1 MSKLS
6 KKEYNMKQNIDKILF
21 DVMNDNAEF
30 IPLLTP
36 EDEKKLQEEKVP
48 ETLSILTLR
57 NNILLP
63 GVVIPISAGRDQ
75 SIQLIEDAEKGD
87 KIIGVVAQKNSAT
100 QLPGKNDIYKTGT
113 VARIQRII
121 KMPDGNLTVILQGIK
136 RFQIEKVL
144 QEEPYIKA
152 EISTLPDAQPDNT
165 KEIQALIDSIKEL
178 AKQVI
183 KLNPNIPTEAT
194 YAIDNIESP
203 VFLVNFVTSNME
215 ASVAKKQ
222 SLLETDNFEERALGL
237 LKLLD
242 AEVQR
247 LELKQDIQN
256 KTRKALDKQSREYFL
271 HQEMRTIQ
279 EELGDGGGKEI
290 EELRKRAKNKIWKK
304 EVAEH
309 FEKEL
314 KRMQRMNPQA
324 PDYAIQ
330 RNYLELMLD
339 LPWDQLSEDK
349 IDLKKAQEI
358 LDRDH
363 FGLEDVKKRIIEYLA
378 VLKIKNDMKSPILC
392 LYGPPGVGKTSL
404 GKSIA
409 EAVGR
414 KYVRMSLGG
423 LKDEA
428 EIRGHR
434 KTYIGA
440 MPGRIVQSI
449 KKAGTSN
456 PVFILD
462 EIDKLGYG
470 QKGDPSSAMLEVLDP
485 EQNSEFYDNFLEIG
499 YDLSRV
505 MFIATANYLYDIPWA
520 LRDRMEIIPVTGY
533 TIEEKVEIAK
543 RHLLPKQIKE
553 HGLTE
558 NQVKIGKK
566 QLRKIIENYTRES
579 GVRTLDKTLA
589 KIVRNIAKHIAME
602 EEYNPKLSQEDIEKI
617 LGKPRF
623 SIQEYEGNNVP
634 GVVTGLAWTRV
645 GGDILFIESILSKGK
660 GQLNLTGNLGQVMKE
675 SAQIALS
682 YIKSKYDK
690 LGVNPEVFD
699 EYQIHLHV
707 PEGATPKDGPSAGIT
722 MITSMVSALTGRK
735 LRPNIAMTGEITLRG
750 KVLPV
755 GGIKEKILAAKRAKI
770 KEIILSEKNKK
781 DIEEINQDYIKGLK
795 FHFVNKVED
804 VLDLALM
811 PKKEKSNARDRKKV
825 SG

>member
-1 MSKLS
+1 
-6 KKEYNMKQNIDKILF
+6 MKRGMDNFLF
-21 DVMNDNAEF
+21 DMINDDSEF

-36 EDEKKLQEEKVP
+36 EDEQKLQNEEVP
-48 ETLSILTLR
+48 HNLPVLTLR

-63 GVVIPISAGRDQ
+63 GVVIPISVGRDQ
-75 SIQLIEDAEKGD
+75 SIKLIEDAEKSD
-87 KIIGVVAQKNSAT
+87 KLLGVVAQINP
-100 QLPGKNDIYKTGT
+100 QVEIPGPIDIYKIGT
-113 VARIQRII
+113 VARLQRII
-121 KMPDGNLTVILQGIK
+121 KMPDGNLTVIIQGIK
-136 RFQIEKVL
+136 RFRIKNFIKEQPYLVADIE
-144 QEEPYIKA
+144 
-152 EISTLPDAQPDNT
+152 TLPDAWPKDT
-165 KEIQALIDSIKEL
+165 KQIQALVETIKDL
-178 AKQVI
+178 AVQVI
-183 KLNPNIPTEAT
+183 KLNPNLPSEASF
-194 YAIDNIESP
+194 AIENINSP
-203 VFLVNFVTSNME
+203 VFLVNFVTSNLQV
-215 ASVAKKQ
+215 SVAKKQ
-222 SLLETDNFEERALGL
+222 ELLETDDFEKRAMGL
-237 LKLLD
+237 IKLLD
-242 AEVQR
+242 EEVQR
-247 LELKQDIQN
+247 LQLKQDIQN
-256 KTRKALDKQSREYFL
+256 KTRKVLDKQSREYFL

-279 EELGDGGGKEI
+279 EELGDVGGKEI
-290 EELRKRAKNKIWKK
+290 EEMKKRAQEKKWKQKVAAHFDK
-304 EVAEH
+304 EI
-309 FEKEL
+309 
-314 KRMQRMNPQA
+314 KRLQRMNPQA
-324 PDYAIQ
+324 PDYAVQ

-339 LPWDQLSEDK
+339 LPWDELSEDK

-440 MPGRIVQSI
+440 MPGRIIQSI

-470 QKGDPSSAMLEVLDP
+470 HKGDPSSAMLEVLDP

-505 MFIATANYLYDIPWA
+505 MFIATANYFYDIPWA
-520 LRDRMEIIPVTGY
+520 LRDRMEIIPVSGY
-533 TIEEKVEIAK
+533 TVEEKIEIAK
-543 RHLLPKQIKE
+543 RHLLPKQLKE
-553 HGLTE
+553 HGLQE
-558 NQVKIGKK
+558 KDVILGKK
-566 QLRKIIENYTRES
+566 QIRKIIENYTRES
-579 GVRTLDKTLA
+579 GVRTLDKMIA
-589 KIVRNIAKHIAME
+589 KVVRNIAKSIAME
-602 EEYNPKLSQEDIEKI
+602 EDYNPKISPDDLEKI
-617 LGKPRF
+617 LGKPKF
-623 SIQEYEGNNVP
+623 SISEYEGNNIP

-682 YIKSKYDK
+682 YIKSKYQK
-690 LGVNPEVFD
+690 LGLPEDIF
-699 EYQIHLHV
+699 EKYQIHVHV

-722 MITSMVSALTGRK
+722 MLTSMVSALTGRK
-735 LRPNIAMTGEITLRG
+735 VKPKIAMTGEITLRG

-781 DIEEINQDYIKGLK
+781 DVEEINKDYIKGLT
-795 FHFVNKVED
+795 FHYVDKVEE
-804 VLDLALM
+804 VLDLALL
-811 PKKEKSNARDRKKV
+811 PAKKRN
-825 SG
+825 

>member
-1 MSKLS
+1 
-6 KKEYNMKQNIDKILF
+6 MKQKIDKILF
-21 DVMNDNAEF
+21 DMMNDNAEF

-48 ETLSILTLR
+48 EILPILTLR

-75 SIQLIEDAEKGD
+75 SIKLIEDAEAGD
-87 KIIGVVAQKNSAT
+87 KIIGVVAQKNPAT
-100 QLPGKNDIYKTGT
+100 QVPGKNDIYKTGT

-136 RFQIEKVL
+136 RFKIEEIL

-152 EISTLPDAQPDNT
+152 RISALPEVQPT
-165 KEIQALIDSIKEL
+165 PSKELQALVDSLKEL

-194 YAIDNIESP
+194 FAIDNIESP

-215 ASVAKKQ
+215 APVEKKQ
-222 SLLETDNFEERALGL
+222 ALLETDNFEERALGL

-242 AEVQR
+242 KEVQR

-271 HQEMRTIQ
+271 HQEMKTIQ
-279 EELGDGGGKEI
+279 EELGDAGGKEI
-290 EELRKRAKNKIWKK
+290 DEMRKRAQQKKWKK
-304 EVAEH
+304 EVAAH

-314 KRMQRMNPQA
+314 KRMQRMNPHA
-324 PDYAIQ
+324 PDYAVQ

-339 LPWDQLSEDK
+339 LPWDHLSEDK

-423 LKDEA
+423 MKDEA

-440 MPGRIVQSI
+440 MPGRIIQSI

-470 QKGDPSSAMLEVLDP
+470 HKGDPSSAMLEVLDP
-485 EQNSEFYDNFLEIG
+485 EQNSEFYDNFLEVG

-553 HGLTE
+553 HGLTAKD
-558 NQVKIGKK
+558 VKIGKK

-579 GVRTLDKTLA
+579 GVRTLDKMIA
-589 KIVRNIAKHIAME
+589 KVVRNIAKNIAME
-602 EEYNPKLSQEDIEKI
+602 EEYNPNLSHKDIEKI

-660 GQLNLTGNLGQVMKE
+660 GQLSLTGNLGQVMKE

-682 YIKSKYDK
+682 YIKSKYKK
-690 LGVNPEVFD
+690 LGVDSEVFD
-699 EYQIHLHV
+699 QYQIHLHV

-735 LRPNIAMTGEITLRG
+735 VKPHLAMTGEITLRG

-770 KEIILSEKNKK
+770 KEIILSKKNKK
-781 DIEEINQDYIKGLK
+781 DIEEINEDYIKGLT
-795 FHFVNKVED
+795 FHFVDKVED

-811 PKKEKSNARDRKKV
+811 PEKNNKKEDKKNNAGNRKKV
-825 SG
+825 SGKE

>member
-1 MSKLS
+1 
-6 KKEYNMKQNIDKILF
+6 MKQNIEKVLINIVKD
-21 DVMNDNAEF
+21 DAEL

-36 EDEKKLQEEKVP
+36 EDEEKLQKEEVP
-48 ETLSILTLR
+48 EVLPILTLR

-75 SIQLIEDAEKGD
+75 SIRLIEDAEAD
-87 KIIGVVAQKNSAT
+87 NRLIGVVAQKNPAT
-100 QLPGKNDIYKTGT
+100 QVPGKNDIYSIGT

-121 KMPDGNLTVILQGIK
+121 KMPDGNLTVILQGVK
-136 RFQIEKVL
+136 RFKIEEVI

-152 EISTLPDAQPDNT
+152 KIQTLPDIAPAHT
-165 KEIQALIDSIKEL
+165 KEINALVDSIKDL
-178 AKQVI
+178 AKEVI
-183 KLNPNIPTEAT
+183 SLNPNIPTEAT
-194 YAIDNIESP
+194 MAIDNIHSP
-203 VFLVNFVTSNME
+203 LFLVNFVTSNME
-215 ASVAKKQ
+215 ASVENKQ
-222 SLLETDNFEERALGL
+222 KLLETDQFEERALGL
-237 LKLLD
+237 LKILNK
-242 AEVQR
+242 EVQR

-256 KTRKALDKQSREYFL
+256 KTRQALDKQSREYFL

-279 EELGDGGGKEI
+279 EELGDAGGKEI
-290 EELRKRAKNKIWKK
+290 EEMRKRAKEKKWKK
-304 EVAEH
+304 EVGEH

-324 PDYAIQ
+324 PDYAVQ

-339 LPWDQLSEDK
+339 LPWDHLSEDK

-440 MPGRIVQSI
+440 MPGRIIQSI

-470 QKGDPSSAMLEVLDP
+470 HKGDPSSAMLEVLDP
-485 EQNSEFYDNFLEIG
+485 EQNSEFYDNFLEVG

-533 TIEEKVEIAK
+533 TIEEKIEIAK
-543 RHLLPKQIKE
+543 RHLLPKQIRE
-553 HGLTE
+553 HGLTD
-558 NQVKIGKK
+558 KDIKLGKK

-579 GVRTLDKTLA
+579 GVRTLDKTIA
-589 KIVRNIAKHIAME
+589 KVVRNIAKHIAMV
-602 EEYNPKLSQEDIEKI
+602 EEYNPKLSYKDIEKI

-682 YIKSKYDK
+682 YIKSKYEQ
-690 LGVNPEVFD
+690 LGVDPDVFD
-699 EYQIHLHV
+699 QYQIHLHV

-735 LRPNIAMTGEITLRG
+735 VKPNIAMTGEITLRG

-781 DIEEINQDYIKGLK
+781 DIEEINQEYIKGLT
-795 FHFVNKVED
+795 FHFVDKVED
-804 VLDLALM
+804 VLNLALL
-811 PKKEKSNARDRKKV
+811 PAKKIKKKNEGSRKEV
-825 SG
+825 SGKE

>member
-1 MSKLS
+1 
-6 KKEYNMKQNIDKILF
+6 MKQNIDKVLF
-21 DVMNDNAEF
+21 DMMNDNAEF

-36 EDEKKLQEEKVP
+36 EDEEKLQKEEVP
-48 ETLSILTLR
+48 EVLPILTLR

-75 SIQLIEDAEKGD
+75 SIQLIEDAEAGD
-87 KIIGVVAQKNSAT
+87 KIIGVVAQKNAMT
-100 QLPGKNDIYKTGT
+100 QVPGKNDIYPVGT

-121 KMPDGNLTVILQGIK
+121 KMPDGNLTVILQGVK
-136 RFQIEKVL
+136 RFKIDEVI

-152 EISTLPDAQPDNT
+152 KITTLPDAQPDNT
-165 KEIQALIDSIKEL
+165 KEIQALMDSIKEL

-183 KLNPNIPTEAT
+183 QLNPNIPTEAT
-194 YAIDNIESP
+194 FAIDNIESP

-215 ASVAKKQ
+215 APVEKKQ
-222 SLLETDNFEERALGL
+222 VLLETDNFEERALGL

-242 AEVQR
+242 KEVQR

-279 EELGDGGGKEI
+279 EELGDAGGKEI
-290 EELRKRAKNKIWKK
+290 EEMRKRAKKKKWKK

-324 PDYAIQ
+324 PDYAVQ

-339 LPWDQLSEDK
+339 LPWDYLSEDK

-440 MPGRIVQSI
+440 MPGRIIQSI

-470 QKGDPSSAMLEVLDP
+470 HKGDPSSAMLEVLDP
-485 EQNSEFYDNFLEIG
+485 EQNSEFYDNFLEVG

-558 NQVKIGKK
+558 KDVKIGKK

-579 GVRTLDKTLA
+579 GVRTLDKMIA
-589 KIVRNIAKHIAME
+589 KVIRNVAKHIAME
-602 EEYNPKLSQEDIEKI
+602 EEYNPKLSFKDIEKI

-690 LGVNPEVFD
+690 LGVDAEVF
-699 EYQIHLHV
+699 EQYQIHLHV

-735 LRPNIAMTGEITLRG
+735 VKPNIAMTGEITLRG

-781 DIEEINQDYIKGLK
+781 DIEEINQDYIKGLT
-795 FHFVNKVED
+795 FHFVDKVED
-804 VLDLALM
+804 VLDLALL
-811 PKKEKSNARDRKKV
+811 PAKQNKKKNAGNRKEI
-825 SG
+825 SGKE

>member
-1 MSKLS
+1 
-6 KKEYNMKQNIDKILF
+6 MKQNIDKILF

-36 EDEKKLQEEKVP
+36 EDEKKLQNEEVP
-48 ETLSILTLR
+48 ETLPILTLR

-75 SIQLIEDAEKGD
+75 SIQLIEDAEKGE
-87 KIIGVVAQKNSAT
+87 KIIGVVAQKNSST
-100 QLPGKNDIYKTGT
+100 QVPGKNDIYTVGT

-136 RFQIEKVL
+136 RFKIEEVI

-152 EISTLPDAQPDNT
+152 KISTIPDAQPRNT
-165 KEIQALIDSIKEL
+165 KEIQALVDSIKEIS
-178 AKQVI
+178 KQVI
-183 KLNPNIPTEAT
+183 KLNPNIPSEAT
-194 YAIDNIESP
+194 FAIDNIESP

-215 ASVAKKQ
+215 APVAKKQ
-222 SLLETDNFEERALGL
+222 TLLETNEFEQRALGL
-237 LKLLD
+237 LKILEE
-242 AEVQR
+242 EVQR
-247 LELKQDIQN
+247 LQLKQDIQN

-279 EELGDGGGKEI
+279 EELGDAGGKEI
-290 EELRKRAKNKIWKK
+290 EEMLKRAKEKKWKK

-324 PDYAIQ
+324 PDYAVQ

-339 LPWDQLSEDK
+339 LPWENLSDDK

-363 FGLEDVKKRIIEYLA
+363 FGLDDVKKRIIEYLA

-440 MPGRIVQSI
+440 MPGRIIQSI

-470 QKGDPSSAMLEVLDP
+470 HKGDPSSAMLEVLDP
-485 EQNSEFYDNFLEIG
+485 EQNAEFYDNFLEVG

-558 NQVKIGKK
+558 KDVKIGKK

-579 GVRTLDKTLA
+579 GVRSLDKMIA
-589 KIVRNIAKHIAME
+589 KVIRNIAKHIAME
-602 EEYNPKLSQEDIEKI
+602 EDYNPNLSNADIEEI

-682 YIKSKYDK
+682 YIKSKYKK
-690 LGVNPEVFD
+690 LGVDPEMFD
-699 EYQIHLHV
+699 QYQIHLHV

-735 LRPNIAMTGEITLRG
+735 LRPNLAMTGEITLRG

-781 DIEEINQDYIKGLK
+781 DIDEINQDYIKGLK
-795 FHFVNKVED
+795 FHFVNRVED
-804 VLDLALM
+804 VLDIALM
-811 PKKEKSNARDRKKV
+811 PKKENKKGDEGNRKKV
-825 SG
+825 SGKQ

>member
-1 MSKLS
+1 
-6 KKEYNMKQNIDKILF
+6 MKRGMDNFLF
-21 DVMNDNAEF
+21 DMINDDSEF

-36 EDEKKLQEEKVP
+36 EDEQKLQNEEVP
-48 ETLSILTLR
+48 HNLPVLTLR

-63 GVVIPISAGRDQ
+63 GVVIPISVGRDQ
-75 SIQLIEDAEKGD
+75 SIKLIEDAEKSD
-87 KIIGVVAQKNSAT
+87 KLLGVVAQINP
-100 QLPGKNDIYKTGT
+100 QVEIPGPNDIYKTGT
-113 VARIQRII
+113 VARLQRII
-121 KMPDGNLTVILQGIK
+121 KMPDGNLTVIIQGIK
-136 RFQIEKVL
+136 RFRIKSFIKEQPYLVADIE
-144 QEEPYIKA
+144 
-152 EISTLPDAQPDNT
+152 TLPDAWPKDT
-165 KEIQALIDSIKEL
+165 KQIQALVETIKDL
-178 AKQVI
+178 AVQVI
-183 KLNPNIPTEAT
+183 KLNPNLPSEASF
-194 YAIDNIESP
+194 AIENINSP
-203 VFLVNFVTSNME
+203 VFLVNFVTSNLQV
-215 ASVAKKQ
+215 SVAKKQ
-222 SLLETDNFEERALGL
+222 ELLETDDFEKRAMGL
-237 LKLLD
+237 IKLLD
-242 AEVQR
+242 EEVQR
-247 LELKQDIQN
+247 LQLKQDIQN
-256 KTRKALDKQSREYFL
+256 KTRKVLDKQSREYFL
-271 HQEMRTIQ
+271 HQEIRTIQ
-279 EELGDGGGKEI
+279 EELGDVGGKEI
-290 EELRKRAKNKIWKK
+290 EEMKKRAQEKKWKQKVAAHFDK
-304 EVAEH
+304 EI
-309 FEKEL
+309 
-314 KRMQRMNPQA
+314 KRLQRMNPQA
-324 PDYAIQ
+324 PDYAVQ

-339 LPWDQLSEDK
+339 LPWDELSEDK

-440 MPGRIVQSI
+440 MPGRIIQSI

-470 QKGDPSSAMLEVLDP
+470 HKGDPSSAMLEVLDP

-505 MFIATANYLYDIPWA
+505 MFIATANYFYDIPWA
-520 LRDRMEIIPVTGY
+520 LRDRMEIIPVSGY
-533 TIEEKVEIAK
+533 TVEEKIEIAK
-543 RHLLPKQIKE
+543 RHLLPKQLKE
-553 HGLTE
+553 HGLKE
-558 NQVKIGKK
+558 KDVILGKK
-566 QLRKIIENYTRES
+566 QIRKIIENYTRES
-579 GVRTLDKTLA
+579 GVRTLDKMIA
-589 KIVRNIAKHIAME
+589 KVVRNIAKSIAME
-602 EEYNPKLSQEDIEKI
+602 EDYNPKISPDDLEKI
-617 LGKPRF
+617 LGKPKF
-623 SIQEYEGNNVP
+623 SISEYEGNNIP

-682 YIKSKYDK
+682 YIKSKYKK
-690 LGVNPEVFD
+690 LGLPEDIF
-699 EYQIHLHV
+699 EKYQIHVHV

-722 MITSMVSALTGRK
+722 MLTSMVSALTGRK
-735 LRPNIAMTGEITLRG
+735 VKPKIAMTGEITLRG

-781 DIEEINQDYIKGLK
+781 DVEEINKDYIKGLT
-795 FHFVNKVED
+795 FHYVDKVEE
-804 VLDLALM
+804 VLDLALL
-811 PKKEKSNARDRKKV
+811 PAKKRNKV
-825 SG
+825 S

>member
-1 MSKLS
+1 
-6 KKEYNMKQNIDKILF
+6 MKRGMDNFLF
-21 DVMNDNAEF
+21 DMINDDSEF

-36 EDEKKLQEEKVP
+36 EDEQKLQNEEVP
-48 ETLSILTLR
+48 HNLPVLTLR

-63 GVVIPISAGRDQ
+63 GVVIPISVGRDQ
-75 SIQLIEDAEKGD
+75 SIKLIEDAEKSD
-87 KIIGVVAQKNSAT
+87 KLLGVVAQINP
-100 QLPGKNDIYKTGT
+100 QVEIPGPNDIYKTGT
-113 VARIQRII
+113 VARLQRII
-121 KMPDGNLTVILQGIK
+121 KMPDGNLTVIIQGIK
-136 RFQIEKVL
+136 RFRIKSFIKEQPYLVADIE
-144 QEEPYIKA
+144 
-152 EISTLPDAQPDNT
+152 TLPDAWPKDT
-165 KEIQALIDSIKEL
+165 KQIQALVETIKDL
-178 AKQVI
+178 AVQVI
-183 KLNPNIPTEAT
+183 KLNPNLPSEASF
-194 YAIDNIESP
+194 AIENINSP
-203 VFLVNFVTSNME
+203 VFLVNFVTSNLQV
-215 ASVAKKQ
+215 SVAKKQ
-222 SLLETDNFEERALGL
+222 ELLETDDFEKRAMGL
-237 LKLLD
+237 IKLLD
-242 AEVQR
+242 EEVQR
-247 LELKQDIQN
+247 LQLKQDIQN
-256 KTRKALDKQSREYFL
+256 KTRKVLDKQSREYFL
-271 HQEMRTIQ
+271 HQEIRTIQ
-279 EELGDGGGKEI
+279 EELGDVGGKEI
-290 EELRKRAKNKIWKK
+290 EEMKKRAQEKKWKQKVAAHFDK
-304 EVAEH
+304 EI
-309 FEKEL
+309 
-314 KRMQRMNPQA
+314 KRLQRMNPQA
-324 PDYAIQ
+324 PDYAVQ

-339 LPWDQLSEDK
+339 LPWDELSEDK

-440 MPGRIVQSI
+440 MPGRIIQSI

-470 QKGDPSSAMLEVLDP
+470 HKGDPSSAMLEVLDP

-505 MFIATANYLYDIPWA
+505 MFIATANYFYDIPWA
-520 LRDRMEIIPVTGY
+520 LRDRMEIIPVSGY
-533 TIEEKVEIAK
+533 TVEEKIEIAK
-543 RHLLPKQIKE
+543 RHLLPKQLKE
-553 HGLTE
+553 HGLKE
-558 NQVKIGKK
+558 KDVILGKK
-566 QLRKIIENYTRES
+566 QIRKIIENYTRES
-579 GVRTLDKTLA
+579 GVRTLDKMIA
-589 KIVRNIAKHIAME
+589 KVVRNIAKSIAME
-602 EEYNPKLSQEDIEKI
+602 EDYNPKISPDDLEKI
-617 LGKPRF
+617 LGKPKF
-623 SIQEYEGNNVP
+623 SISEYEGNNIP

-682 YIKSKYDK
+682 YIKSKYQK
-690 LGVNPEVFD
+690 LGLPEDIF
-699 EYQIHLHV
+699 EKYQIHVHV

-722 MITSMVSALTGRK
+722 MLTSMVSALTGRK
-735 LRPNIAMTGEITLRG
+735 VKPKIAMTGEITLRG

-781 DIEEINQDYIKGLK
+781 DVEEINKDYIKGLT
-795 FHFVNKVED
+795 FHYVDKVEE
-804 VLDLALM
+804 VLDLALL
-811 PKKEKSNARDRKKV
+811 PAKKRNKV
-825 SG
+825 S